1 MIGPRSALFTPFDR
15 LGLIIID
22 EEHES
27 AYQSEI
33 VPRYQA
39 AEVAARRAEMSGA
52 LVVLGSATP
61 SVAVY
66 QKARGNDRS
75 AQADPAGQDGQPP
88 SGCEGGGFERNSE

>member
-39 AEVAARRAEMSGA
+39 AEVAAGELDVRCPGCSWIG
-52 LVVLGSATP
+52 
-61 SVAVY
+61 
-66 QKARGNDRS
+66 
-75 AQADPAGQDGQPP
+75 DPF
-88 SGCEGGGFERNSE
+88 CGGLSERPGRE

>member
-1 MIGPRSALFTPFDR
+1 MIQYMRAKRGKPLSDWPRSALFTPFDR

-39 AEVAARRAEMSGA
+39 AEVAARRAEMSVPW
-52 LVVLGSATP
+52 LFL
-61 SVAVY
+61 
-66 QKARGNDRS
+66 DRRPLLWRS
-75 AQADPAGQDGQPP
+75 IRRPGR
-88 SGCEGGGFERNSE
+88 E

>member
-39 AEVAARRAEMSGA
+39 AEVAG
-52 LVVLGSATP
+52 
-61 SVAVY
+61 
-66 QKARGNDRS
+66 QKG
-75 AQADPAGQDGQPP
+75 
-88 SGCEGGGFERNSE
+88 